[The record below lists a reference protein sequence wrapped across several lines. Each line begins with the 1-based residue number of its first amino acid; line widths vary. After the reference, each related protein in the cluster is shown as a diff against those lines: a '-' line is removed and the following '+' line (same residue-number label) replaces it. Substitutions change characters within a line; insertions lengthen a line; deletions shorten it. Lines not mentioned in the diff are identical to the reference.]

1 MRTSFATAGS
11 LKMLDRQRSSRRGK
25 YFGSL
30 ETCEITDHP
39 VVEVDKTHLSIPNVH
54 ADMEEGA
61 VEGDKIL
68 EDAVGHELG
77 DVEPY
82 FMGEGIH
89 GGGHG

>member
-1 MRTSFATAGS
+1 MV
-11 LKMLDRQRSSRRGK
+11 DRQQSWRKGQ
-25 YFGSL
+25 YNDSL

-54 ADMEEGA
+54 AEIEGA

-68 EDAVGHELG
+68 ENAVGDELG

-82 FMGEGIH
+82 LMGEGI
-89 GGGHG
+89 GGGHA